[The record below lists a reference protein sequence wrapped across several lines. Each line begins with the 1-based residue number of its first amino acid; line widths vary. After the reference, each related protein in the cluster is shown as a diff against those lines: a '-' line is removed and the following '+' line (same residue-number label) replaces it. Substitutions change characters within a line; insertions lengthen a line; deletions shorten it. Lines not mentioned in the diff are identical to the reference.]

1 LKKAGILGLVL
12 IIILVGVILWY
23 SVYFLP
29 SNQRAEQLVIAG
41 PFPFRLSYWDHLY
54 AEHTGIFDE
63 YNLNV
68 SHIEV
73 RSVSEM
79 TQATLA
85 GEIDLMYAVGDS
97 IKPALAGAPFKIV
110 LAIAKAP
117 FCMIA
122 RPEINSVEDIK
133 VHADAGGRGSDGE
146 TLARKYFSKNGM
158 EENEDY
164 TMIYISMDAIVP
176 GFENQDFDSTSA
188 GGISF
193 TLRKMGGK
201 QVVKFAEEFPQFY
214 TGGFAGTESNIE
226 QKREAIKNYMK
237 AIYRSQSFLI
247 EHKEEAIE
255 FATDILGLELD
266 YATFVYDF
274 GYTNK
279 YGAPFKVI
287 PSMPIADIEYTM
299 KLCAESNDLDEM
311 PIEDLIDTTLWDQVK
326 QELGI

>member
-1 LKKAGILGLVL
+1 MKKAGILGLVL
-12 IIILVGVILWY
+12 IIIIVSVVIWY
-23 SVYFLP
+23 SIYFLP
-29 SNQRAEQLVIAG
+29 SNQPAEQLVIAG

-54 AEHTGIFDE
+54 AEHTGIFEE

-68 SHIEV
+68 SYIEV
-73 RSVSEM
+73 RSVPEM
-79 TQATLA
+79 AQATLA

-110 LAIAKAP
+110 LVIAKAP
-117 FCMIA
+117 FCLVA
-122 RPEINSVEDIK
+122 RPGINAVEDIK
-133 VHADAGGRGSDGE
+133 VHAEIAGRGSDGD
-146 TLARKYFSKNGM
+146 TLVTEYLLRNGM

-164 TMIYISMDAIVP
+164 TKVFISRDAIVP
-176 GFENQDFDSTSA
+176 GLENQDFDSCTA
-188 GGISF
+188 GGNSY
-193 TLRKMGGK
+193 TLRQVGGT
-201 QVVKFAEEFPQFY
+201 QLVKFAEEFPQFY

-226 QKREAIKNYMK
+226 QKGEAIKNYMK
-237 AIYRSQSFLI
+237 AIYRTQSFLI

-255 FATDILGLELD
+255 FATDVLGLDLD

-299 KLCAESNDLDEM
+299 KLCAESNDLEEM
-311 PIEDLIDTTLWDQVK
+311 PIEDLIDTSLWDQAK

>member
-1 LKKAGILGLVL
+1 MKKARILGLVL
-12 IIILVGVILWY
+12 IIILVGVIIWY

-68 SHIEV
+68 SYIEV

-79 TQATLA
+79 AQGTLA

-110 LAIAKAP
+110 LVIAKAP

-122 RPEINSVEDIK
+122 RPEVNSVEDIK
-133 VHADAGGRGSDGE
+133 VHADLGGRGSDGE
-146 TLARKYFSKNGM
+146 TLGTEYFSRNGM

-164 TMIYISMDAIVP
+164 TKVFISRDAVVP
-176 GFENQDFDSTSA
+176 GFQNQEFDSTLA

-193 TLRKMGGK
+193 TLRQMGGK
-201 QVVKFAEEFPQFY
+201 QIVKFAEEFPQFY
-214 TGGFAGTESNIE
+214 TGGLAGTESNIE
-226 QKREAIKNYMK
+226 QKGEAIRNYMK

-255 FATDILGLELD
+255 FATDVLGLELD
-266 YATFVYDF
+266 YATYVYDF

-279 YGAPFKVI
+279 YGAPFKVL
-287 PSMPIADIEYTM
+287 PSMPIAGIEYTM

-311 PIEDLIDTTLWDQVK
+311 PVEDLIDTSLWDQAK